1 MKKVVEGILLV
12 GLEKYDYYPVLG
24 DPKNGF
30 YPVPKGRGTH
40 YWNGKKIEPKEE
52 GTI

>member
-1 MKKVVEGILLV
+1 MRSED
-12 GLEKYDYYPVLG
+12 LEKYDYYPVLG

-40 YWNGKKIEPKEE
+40 YWNGKMIVPKER
-52 GTI
+52 G